1 MLYIPFAILFLFI
14 FVFKFL
20 LPTPVSAYGHH
31 LALFST
37 GFVLILVRPKIGKSL
52 HFVVHSFLKNV
63 QSVFPAMLI
72 LALVG
77 ILIAFWAKSGVLF
90 HLILLGES
98 LISPKFLLPGF
109 AIVNGIAS
117 IASGSSW
124 TTAGTV
130 GLAMMGLGSLYGIPP
145 EISAGAIISGCY
157 FGDKLSPLSDTTI
170 LASSL
175 TSVPIQEHIRFML
188 RTTVPS
194 FVLSL
199 FLFWIANGYL
209 SPAIS
214 IEATKWSISSHSL
227 DTPISYLHLIPVL
240 LVFLG
245 SILSLPSFVSLSL
258 GILASLCF
266 LEFPLDQIGSLGH
279 TLLFGYQANTGNE
292 RMDIF
297 LSGGG
302 LIAVLPTE
310 ILILTAVWFGGS
322 LEGLG
327 YLKSIIQSWKQW
339 IHKKEELLLTAMSS
353 SFILNLSTADQY
365 LSIVIPARSFS
376 QFAVEYK
383 VKPKEI
389 ARALE
394 DSGTL
399 SSPLVPW
406 NSCGAF
412 MAGSLHVATISYL
425 PFVWFNLIHISITV
439 IRLLVQRKIK

>member
-1 MLYIPFAILFLFI
+1 
-14 FVFKFL
+14 
-20 LPTPVSAYGHH
+20 
-31 LALFST
+31 
-37 GFVLILVRPKIGKSL
+37 
-52 HFVVHSFLKNV
+52 
-63 QSVFPAMLI
+63 
-72 LALVG
+72 
-77 ILIAFWAKSGVLF
+77 
-90 HLILLGES
+90 
-98 LISPKFLLPGF
+98 
-109 AIVNGIAS
+109 
-117 IASGSSW
+117 
-124 TTAGTV
+124 
-130 GLAMMGLGSLYGIPP
+130 
-145 EISAGAIISGCY
+145 
-157 FGDKLSPLSDTTI
+157 
-170 LASSL
+170 
-175 TSVPIQEHIRFML
+175 
-188 RTTVPS
+188 
-194 FVLSL
+194 
-199 FLFWIANGYL
+199 
-209 SPAIS
+209 
-214 IEATKWSISSHSL
+214 
-227 DTPISYLHLIPVL
+227 
-240 LVFLG
+240 
-245 SILSLPSFVSLSL
+245 
-258 GILASLCF
+258 
-266 LEFPLDQIGSLGH
+266 
-279 TLLFGYQANTGNE
+279 
-292 RMDIF
+292 MDIF